1 MSPVLL
7 TPSDPLRVCLLPV
20 LVTAILLLATGSSWR
35 CERRLLEPIGLGTGV
50 LALSVGLGWLP
61 AVIFKAAL
69 PVASII
75 MTWMVLAES
84 QWRFAP
90 DTGQAG
96 WTWAIQAAAR
106 PTLGTVIGATLGFGP
121 MLIWPESHLSALA
134 CVLTVSAGLL
144 CAHAIDPASSRDR
157 TLLPTSVRSQA

>member
-1 MSPVLL
+1 MPPVLL

-20 LVTAILLLATGSSWR
+20 LATAILLRATGSSWR
-35 CERRLLEPIGLGTGV
+35 CERRLLESIGLGTGV
-50 LALSVGLGWLP
+50 LALSLGLGWLP

-69 PVASII
+69 PAASIV
-75 MTWMVLAES
+75 MTWVVLAES

-121 MLIWPESHLSALA
+121 MLIWPESRLSALA
-134 CVLTVSAGLL
+134 CVLTVCAGLL
-144 CAHAIDPASSRDR
+144 CAHAIDPASSRGR
-157 TLLPTSVRSQA
+157 ALLPASV